1 MGKTLYRVSP
11 EVKADILKRI
21 KEQGIP
27 VSQVAQEH
35 GVSTKT
41 IYTWLG
47 KGVEGQPTIG
57 ELVKLKWENQML
69 LGLVGELT
77 VKLSGTQKKNW

>member
-57 ELVKLKWENQML
+57 ELVKLKWEDIQWMQ
-69 LGLVGELT
+69 EM
-77 VKLSGTQKKNW
+77 

>member
-69 LGLVGELT
+69 LVLVGELT
-77 VKLSGTQKKNW
+77 VKLSCTQKKNW